1 MKRQV
6 ACKII
11 NTRDV
16 GNDVFVRNLPSIPL
30 FELQSPVQRLGAVDI
45 FHPEPKNKQSQVQQ
59 KQSAAL
65 QALVLREVEI
75 LKTLD
80 HVRCYM
86 IMINLLLNNLQP
98 NVICLVQV
106 YQSEETLYVL

>member
-11 NTRDV
+11 NTQDV

-30 FELQSPVQRLGAVDI
+30 FKSQPRVPRLGAVDI
-45 FHPEPKNKQSQVQQ
+45 FHPEPENQQSEAQQ

-65 QALVLREVEI
+65 QARVLREVEI

-80 HVRCYM
+80 HVR
-86 IMINLLLNNLQP
+86 
-98 NVICLVQV
+98 
-106 YQSEETLYVL
+106 